1 MGKKIDHVGIA
12 VKELEAAGKFYGDAL
27 GLGKG
32 DVEVVEEQKVKVLSL
47 PLGESRVELLESIDP
62 EGPIGKFLAKRGEGI
77 HHIAIRVEN
86 IEEELTRL
94 RGLGVPL
101 IDEKPR
107 RGSHGTRIAFLHPKG
122 TGGVLV
128 ELCQSGS

>member
-1 MGKKIDHVGIA
+1 MGKKIDHIGIA
-12 VKELEAAGKFYGDAL
+12 VKELEAAAKFYGAAL
-27 GLGKG
+27 GLEKG
-32 DVEVVEEQKVKVLSL
+32 EVEVVEEQKVKVLSL

-62 EGPIGKFLAKRGEGI
+62 EGPIGKFLAKKGEGI

-86 IEEELTRL
+86 IEEELERL

-101 IDEKPR
+101 IDEKPKK
-107 RGSHGTRIAFLHPKG
+107 GSHNTRIAFLHPKG